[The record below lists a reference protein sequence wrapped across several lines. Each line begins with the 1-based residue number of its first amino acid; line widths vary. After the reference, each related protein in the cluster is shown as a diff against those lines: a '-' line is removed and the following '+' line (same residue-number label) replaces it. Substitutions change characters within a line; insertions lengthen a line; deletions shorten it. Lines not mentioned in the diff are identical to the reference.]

1 MTVNRKIAKLGALAT
16 LVCFCTV
23 AGATRI
29 ATAASR
35 SVDYAT
41 GCPKDGKYS
50 AIFAIL
56 LDTTDSLSP
65 VQQEIIQKKLD
76 EFAEEVP
83 RYGRLETFAVRASS
97 DRLIEPLLQVCNP
110 GRGSDVSELT
120 GNPRLMEKRW
130 HQKFKDPLDAVL
142 KVALADS
149 INAKQSP
156 IMEEIQQV
164 SVQAFF
170 EAPDGTSKR
179 FAIVSDMLQK
189 SPVLNQYRS
198 SESFEE
204 FEHQPGFVTVR
215 PELDNVD
222 VTILYIRR
230 SSDFNRQGKRHIE
243 FWQSFFS
250 ASGAR
255 RIEEVL
261 SVP

>member
-1 MTVNRKIAKLGALAT
+1 MNYKIAKLGALAI
-16 LVCFCTV
+16 LVCFCSV
-23 AGATRI
+23 AGPARI
-29 ATAASR
+29 STAASIP
-35 SVDYAT
+35 VDYAT

-56 LDTTDSLSP
+56 LDTTDSLTS

-76 EFAEEVP
+76 EFAEKVP
-83 RYGRLETFAVRASS
+83 RYGKLETFAVRASS

-110 GRGSDVSELT
+110 GRGSDTNQFT

-130 HQKFKDPLDAVL
+130 HEKFMDPLNKSL
-142 KVALADS
+142 KVALSDS
-149 INAKQSP
+149 ANAKQSP

-170 EAPDGTSKR
+170 ETPPETPKR
-179 FAIVSDMLQK
+179 FAIVSDMLQN
-189 SPVLNQYRS
+189 SPVLNQYRRP
-198 SESFEE
+198 ESFEE
-204 FEHQPGFVTVR
+204 FEHQPGFVKVR

-222 VTILYIRR
+222 VTILYVRR
-230 SSDFNRQGKRHIE
+230 SSEFSRQGKRHVK
-243 FWQSFFS
+243 FWESFFS

-255 RIEEVL
+255 RIEEVM